1 MTRASAWAFATAG
14 WLAATAASVG
24 GAGDYPLVRELD
36 ARVQVGATSIASKV
50 TVGVDRLMEENR
62 WKRVTDALNH
72 GGYANFVTALRALP
86 PIGWVEVNK
95 RRVELRYAR
104 EEQRPAGRRLVVVA
118 DKPLFFLG
126 DPAKPKPGFE
136 LTVVELN
143 IDARGAI
150 TGSMAGAARVKPSYQ
165 GVVLED
171 YAEALVTLS
180 AASPP
185 R

>member
-1 MTRASAWAFATAG
+1 MTRASALAFATAG
-14 WLAATAASVG
+14 WLAATAAPVG
-24 GAGDYPLVRELD
+24 GAGEYPLVRELD
-36 ARVQVGATSIASKV
+36 ARVQIGATSIASKV
-50 TVGVDRLMEENR
+50 TVSVDRLMEESR

-104 EEQRPAGRRLVVVA
+104 EVQRPAGLRLIVLA

-126 DPAKPKPGFE
+126 ETKPKPGFE
-136 LTVVELN
+136 LTIVELN

-165 GVVLED
+165 GVVLEN
-171 YAEALVTLS
+171 YADALVTL
-180 AASPP
+180 ASPSP
-185 R
+185 TR